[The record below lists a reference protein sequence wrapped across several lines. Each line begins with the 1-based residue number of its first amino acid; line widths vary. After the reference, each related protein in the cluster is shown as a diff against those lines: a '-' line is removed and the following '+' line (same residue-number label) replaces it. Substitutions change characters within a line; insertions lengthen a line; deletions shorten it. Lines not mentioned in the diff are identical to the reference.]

1 MAADDSGGQGHDGD
15 SRHLADVGNRSGG
28 TGVHLDDINILSV
41 HNELDIDHSLYVQG
55 SGQLFRV
62 VHDGPL
68 VALRDAL
75 GRVNGDTVSG
85 MDSRSLNVLHDAG
98 DEDVLAVAD
107 GVHLDLLAHDVFVNQ
122 DGMLLSN
129 LVDDADEFVDV
140 LVVYGNLHSLAA
152 QHVGGAH

>member
-1 MAADDSGGQGHDGD
+1 
-15 SRHLADVGNRSGG
+15 
-28 TGVHLDDINILSV
+28 
-41 HNELDIDHSLYVQG
+41 
-55 SGQLFRV
+55 
-62 VHDGPL
+62 
-68 VALRDAL
+68 
-75 GRVNGDTVSG
+75 

-107 GVHLDLLAHDVFVNQ
+107 GIHFDLLTHDVFVNQ
-122 DGMLLSN
+122 DGMLLSD